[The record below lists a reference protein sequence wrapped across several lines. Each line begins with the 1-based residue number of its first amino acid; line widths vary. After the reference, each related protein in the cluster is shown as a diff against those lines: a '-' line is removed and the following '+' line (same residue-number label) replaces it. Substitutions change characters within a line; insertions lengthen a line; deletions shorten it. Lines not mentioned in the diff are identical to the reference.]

1 MFALVLSHYLLQN
14 KDKKICSYKYGVSAR
29 IKGGEKVDITAEV
42 DIFCQSSQ

>member
-1 MFALVLSHYLLQN
+1 MLALVLFHYLLQ
-14 KDKKICSYKYGVSAR
+14 DKKICSYKYGVSAR